1 MPTAVHTSGF
11 ALGRAAGARLRVV
24 ACCVLLSGAAAR
36 ADEGEADSG
45 GIHFKL
51 TPAWYRNAD
60 GNDAWDVNLRSDFG
74 SQKAW
79 IGQYQDQDHFRQ
91 TRAGYEVDPQFGI
104 VGLQLSAQ
112 AASRG
117 FLGGSAQA
125 DIGGDDA
132 YAIVG
137 FGRTNLK
144 PYYNLNFD
152 PNDAITFGIG
162 SKSLVPHGE
171 LDLYQVRDD
180 RLGTHQQIS
189 HAVLKVA
196 VGEKSRLTVDA
207 NYKHGLADD
216 NVFVHGFGLALEYDY
231 AQFFCKLA
239 RERAVNFTHDD
250 QTRLA
255 LGLRF

>member
-1 MPTAVHTSGF
+1 MTY
-11 ALGRAAGARLRVV
+11 AAHDLRLRPPTRALLACALLFVSAPVV
-24 ACCVLLSGAAAR
+24 R
-36 ADEGEADSG
+36 ADDGDAAEDSVK
-45 GIHFKL
+45 FKL
-51 TPAWYRNAD
+51 TPAWYDNSD

-91 TRAGYEVDPQFGI
+91 TRGGYEVDPEFGI
-104 VGLQLSAQ
+104 VSLQLSAQ
-112 AASRG
+112 AATRG

-125 DIGGDDA
+125 NIGGDT

-152 PNDAITFGIG
+152 PNDAITLGLG
-162 SKSLVPHGE
+162 SKALIPHSE
-171 LDLYQVRDD
+171 ISAYQVRDD
-180 RLGTHQQIS
+180 RLGTHQKIT
-189 HAVLKVA
+189 HALLKYHVSDL
-196 VGEKSRLTVDA
+196 SRLTIDA
-207 NYKHGLADD
+207 TYKDGLADD

-231 AQFFCKLA
+231 RQVFCKLA
-239 RERAVNFTHDD
+239 RERAVNFTHVD
-250 QTRLA
+250 QTRVA